1 MGRTEKRANQ
11 REAEKNM
18 KKHKKTLAKLT
29 PDELALIDLLATQ
42 KMNNELTA
50 ALVSYER
57 VINASLIEHGF
68 SYKEITSIIG
78 LAVSLTSEENKKAKK
93 LNEELMRSGD
103 VEMSRKKIEE
113 SVIGEINK
121 LMDEGKKKKEVIES
135 VLYKFPNMSKAMII
149 NAYQEVKEDRENN
162 IDPDIKDAME
172 YIFEENEEKET
183 DREEVKQDNKIEKR
197 LEENA
202 KKIIEAAKEMQ
213 CSTKEQVGEEVKMDN
228 KETKKLKIKSMVLQ
242 GDNGTYRACENGVEL
257 TEMGSIVSFANEAQ
271 VDEWVNEVKSVFKMI
286 GGNK

>member
-1 MGRTEKRANQ
+1 MGRTEKRAKK
-11 REAEKNM
+11 REAEKNI
-18 KKHKKTLAKLT
+18 KKHKNTLAKLT

-68 SYKEITSIIG
+68 RYKEITSIMK
-78 LAVSLTSEENKKAKK
+78 LAVSLINEENKKAKK

-103 VEMSRKKIEE
+103 EEMARKKIEE
-113 SVIGEINK
+113 SVISEINN

-135 VLYKFPNMSKAMII
+135 VLYKFPNMSRAMII
-149 NAYQEVKEDRENN
+149 NAYQEVKEDREKN
-162 IDPDIKDAME
+162 IDPDVEDAIE
-172 YIFEENEEKET
+172 YIFEEDEANKT
-183 DREEVKQDNKIEKR
+183 SNEEVKQDNEIEKI

-202 KKIIEAAKEMQ
+202 TKIIEAAKDMQ
-213 CSTKEQVGEEVKMDN
+213 CSTKEKKEEVKMDN
-228 KETKKLKIKSMVLQ
+228 KVGKSLKIKSMVLQ
-242 GDNGTYRACENGVEL
+242 GENGTYRVCENGVEL
-257 TEMGSIVSFANEAQ
+257 TEMGSIISFENKVQ
-271 VDEWVNEVKSVFKMI
+271 VDEWVAEVKAVFGMI

>member
-1 MGRTEKRANQ
+1 MGRTEKRANR

-29 PDELALIDLLATQ
+29 PEEMALVDLLATQ

-197 LEENA
+197 LEEKA

-213 CSTKEQVGEEVKMDN
+213 CPTKEQIKEEIKMDN